1 MCNRERE
8 REKEKMK
15 KIVYSCVFVCARENF
30 TEKERAFLVQN
41 KTKEKD

>member
-1 MCNRERE
+1 MT
-8 REKEKMK
+8 EKL
-15 KIVYSCVFVCARENF
+15 VYSCVFVCARENF